1 MFELFRSVDAGCRR
15 RYRSAANLAV
25 RRDGHRLWIMGAWS
39 FAVFT
44 QYYQQKWMADRWF
57 KLFRIG
63 RAGPPES
70 PHAAGIR

>member
-1 MFELFRSVDAGCRR
+1 
-15 RYRSAANLAV
+15 
-25 RRDGHRLWIMGAWS
+25 MGAWS